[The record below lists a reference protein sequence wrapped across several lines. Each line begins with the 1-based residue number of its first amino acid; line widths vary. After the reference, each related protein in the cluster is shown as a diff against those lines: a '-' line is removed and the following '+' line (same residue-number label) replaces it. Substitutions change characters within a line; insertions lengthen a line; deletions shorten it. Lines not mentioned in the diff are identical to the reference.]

1 MALLGEM
8 LVERG
13 AISVEQLHT
22 GLAASRSGSD
32 RLGTCLVDHGFI
44 DESSLLE
51 VLADQ
56 HGVPFVS
63 QPMLLQ
69 FLDALNGGVLPK
81 SMLQGLRVVPFRVEK
96 DRIQVAMSN
105 PGDARVIDRISN
117 FTQRQVEPFVASD
130 RTIEMAIDRA
140 QSYEMPEPA
149 EEDLLTEV
157 VADEEA
163 TDSWEDLWTPRLDP
177 DLLFQARS
185 SPTAAGVVLVASYPS
200 LVPVGSAEGKVRGM
214 QTDAR
219 ELARLLGN
227 ALTAGE
233 IGETLMHYA
242 AQRFDRVCLFAVHHG
257 KISGWMSRGLP
268 LDSEDIRSF
277 SVFEDA
283 PSIFWELE
291 DRDRFVGPIAG
302 SPVNDEIVKLLGV
315 PEPSEVLVIPVPMA
329 GHPKGYLLADNPVGG
344 AVSQSVQT
352 ELEAAGRA
360 AGEALAVVL
369 RGRT

>member
-44 DESSLLE
+44 D
-51 VLADQ
+51 
-56 HGVPFVS
+56 
-63 QPMLLQ
+63 
-69 FLDALNGGVLPK
+69 
-81 SMLQGLRVVPFRVEK
+81 VPFRMEK

-105 PGDARVIDRISN
+105 PGDARVIDRIAN
-117 FTQRQVEPFVASD
+117 FTQLNVEPFVASD
-130 RTIEMAIDRA
+130 RTIELAIDRA

-157 VADEEA
+157 VTDEEA
-163 TDSWEDLWTPRLDP
+163 TGSWEDLWTSRMDP
-177 DLLFQARS
+177 DLIFQTRS
-185 SPTAAGVVLVASYPS
+185 HPKAAEVVLVASYPS

-214 QTDAR
+214 QTDSR

-233 IGETLMHYA
+233 IGETLLHYA

-257 KISGWMSRGLP
+257 KVSGWMSRGLP

-277 SVFEDA
+277 TVLEDV

-291 DRDRFVGPIAG
+291 DCDLFVGPIPG

-315 PEPSEVLVIPVPMA
+315 PEPSEVLVVPVPIA
-329 GHPKGYLLADNPVGG
+329 GHPKGYLLADNPAG

-352 ELEAAGRA
+352 ELTAAGRA
-360 AGEALAVVL
+360 AGEALAAVL

>member
-13 AISVEQLHT
+13 AISVDQLHT
-22 GLAASRSGSD
+22 GLAASRSGND
-32 RLGTCLVDHGFI
+32 RLGTCLVDQGFI

-69 FLDALNGGVLPK
+69 FLDALNSGVLPK
-81 SMLQGLRVVPFRVEK
+81 SMLQGLRAVPFRVDK
-96 DRIQVAMSN
+96 DRVHVAMSN
-105 PGDARVIDRISN
+105 PGDARVIDRIAN

-140 QSYEMPEPA
+140 QSYATPEPA
-149 EEDLLTEV
+149 EEDLLTEIV
-157 VADEEA
+157 VDEEA
-163 TDSWEDLWTPRLDP
+163 TGSWEDLWTPRVNP
-177 DLLFQARS
+177 DLLFQTRS
-185 SPTAAGVVLVASYPS
+185 RPRDSGVMLVASYPS
-200 LVPVGSAEGKVRGM
+200 LVPVGSAEGKVRGL

-219 ELARLLGN
+219 ELTRLLGN

-233 IGETLMHYA
+233 IGETLIHYA
-242 AQRFDRVCLFAVHHG
+242 AQRFDRVCLFALHHG
-257 KISGWMSRGLP
+257 KVSGWMSRGLP

-277 SVFEDA
+277 SVFEDV

-291 DRDRFVGPIAG
+291 DGDRFVGPIPG
-302 SPVNDEIVKLLGV
+302 SPVNDEIIKLLGV
-315 PEPSEVLVIPVPMA
+315 PEPLEVLVVPVPMA
-329 GHPKGYLLADNPVGG
+329 GLTKGYLLADNPAG

-352 ELEAAGRA
+352 ELTAAARA
-360 AGEALAVVL
+360 AGEALAAVL